1 LGGRPLAL
9 LLRLDLWCAVH
20 RAWRLLSVYLSDL
33 IVRVQY
39 NARFTRRVLAFSRRW
54 RCNSIL
60 IEFMIKLA
68 LISEGVNTWPV
79 YVAQSLGFWAAAGAG
94 VELTVTGSSIEQ
106 LDALKKGAYDIGFQ
120 QVDHIV
126 RGVELGADLF
136 IFMGQSH
143 APELSLIVSKDI
155 NKIGDL
161 KGKAIVVDDAR
172 TGYSLLLKK
181 LFEQHGLKES
191 ATQFKNVGGSQQR
204 FDAMIS
210 GEGSACFI
218 NAPFDRNLI
227 AAGLKSLGTSSDFFP
242 TYPGP
247 IAAARR
253 AWAREH
259 KAELIAFIRGF
270 NQAYAWLQNSANSAE
285 AIKLLRTRVDM
296 APDAAAAALARVFS
310 RSRPQVSEDGLR
322 QVMDLV
328 WAAEKFTISK
338 GDAAKYMDL
347 SYLRE
352 AST

>member
-1 LGGRPLAL
+1 
-9 LLRLDLWCAVH
+9 
-20 RAWRLLSVYLSDL
+20 
-33 IVRVQY
+33 
-39 NARFTRRVLAFSRRW
+39 
-54 RCNSIL
+54 
-60 IEFMIKLA
+60 MIKLA

-79 YVAQSLGFWAAAGAG
+79 YAAQTLGFWTQAGAD

-106 LDALKKGAYDIGFQ
+106 LNALKKGAFDIGFQ

-155 NKIGDL
+155 NTIANL
-161 KGKAIVVDDAR
+161 KGKTIVVDDAR

-181 LFEQHGLKES
+181 LFEQRGLTEND
-191 ATQFKNVGGSQQR
+191 TYFKNVGGSQER
-204 FDAMIS
+204 FDAMKN

-218 NAPFDRNLI
+218 NPPFDRQLI
-227 AAGLKSLGTSSDFFP
+227 EAGLKSLGASSDFFP

-253 AWAREH
+253 AWAHEH
-259 KAELIAFIRGF
+259 KTELLAFICGF
-270 NQAYAWLQNSANSAE
+270 NQAYAWLGDAANSRA
-285 AIKLLRTRVDM
+285 AVQLLPARLNM
-296 APDAAAAALARVFS
+296 PADAAARALARIYS
-310 RSRPQVSEDGLR
+310 RPRPQVTEDGVK

-328 WAAEKFTISK
+328 WASEKFT
-338 GDAAKYMDL
+338 AAQGSPGKYMDL

-352 AST
+352 ADEQ